1 MVVPSHSSFRA
12 SSSRQSSSSWMT
24 GRREWH
30 PSTDWYP
37 TRTSDPSLVEQD
49 AIAVGLLRHTAEE
62 DEADWYPIANSS
74 PEERYRST
82 TILQEEEEEEAD
94 HQNWSSTS
102 SANASHSGTNAV
114 SKHRRHKPQPTNN
127 DTNQDEDEDRNVPDE
142 TERDTRTPDKTTQD
156 TRTTTRNHPTK
167 SRDTDRDRVLKEE
180 EQDEQQEEEQDMRE
194 DDDQSLHLRSVAL
207 VAPDSETYAL
217 IRVNTSTKEKVQ
229 KWKRRQQE
237 RGSFMSGS
245 SNSSTVEENDSGD
258 QPPQPYMQDSASHS
272 SSKCGVTT
280 RKSRDDYS
288 CSHYTDAGTCSSQS
302 WTNLQRMQRSSSL
315 PLFRSVPQPQ
325 SGSSNSNKSHPN
337 PFGGS
342 SMTRRTSSNQSAPS
356 RSRTGKSLGGPA
368 KSKDRTLP
376 LRKGRSL
383 GDFLSKKT
391 LR

>member
-1 MVVPSHSSFRA
+1 
-12 SSSRQSSSSWMT
+12 MT

-37 TRTSDPSLVEQD
+37 TRTSLADPSLVEQD
-49 AIAVGLLRHTAEE
+49 AIAAGLLRHTLEE

-82 TILQEEEEEEAD
+82 TILQEEEEEEEEEEVD
-94 HQNWSSTS
+94 HPDWSSTS

-114 SKHRRHKPQPTNN
+114 SKNRRHKPQPTNN
-127 DTNQDEDEDRNVPDE
+127 DNQDIDDEDRNVPDE
-142 TERDTRTPDKTTQD
+142 TERDTGTPDKTTQD

-167 SRDTDRDRVLKEE
+167 SRDADRDRVVKEE
-180 EQDEQQEEEQDMRE
+180 QEEQQQEEDVRE

-207 VAPDSETYAL
+207 VAPDSETYEL

-237 RGSFMSGS
+237 RGSFVSGS
-245 SNSSTVEENDSGD
+245 SNSSTVDEYDSMD
-258 QPPQPYMQDSASHS
+258 QPPQPDMQDSASHS
-272 SSKCGVTT
+272 SSKWTTT
-280 RKSRDDYS
+280 RKSREDYS

-383 GDFLSKKT
+383 GGFLSKKT